1 MATKRAES
9 GDGNRSLKVGE
20 LARLTGL
27 TVRTLHHYDETGL
40 LSPSLRT
47 AAGHRLYTRTDIAR
61 LHQIRALRA
70 LGVPLVQIKELLDS
84 SGMTLRDVVHL
95 QLDRQRERIAVERRM
110 LARLEALDAMLASAG
125 DLPVDAMVAT
135 IEEMT
140 KMEKYYSKEQ
150 LDVLEKRGAELGA
163 QRLADAAAEWETL
176 MAEVR
181 RHMKLGTDP
190 GSDDVRALA
199 KRWMEKVREFTG
211 GDAGIARSVGQVWQQ
226 EENVHGI
233 DTSEMREMMAYIQRA
248 GGGQGE

>member
-1 MATKRAES
+1 MATNSANS
-9 GDGNRSLKVGE
+9 GDGTRAIRVGE

-61 LHQIRALRA
+61 LHQIRALKA
-70 LGVPLVQIKELLDS
+70 LGFPLVQIRELLDS
-84 SGMTLRDVVHL
+84 SGMTLGDVVRL
-95 QLDRQRERIAVERRM
+95 QLNRLRERIAIEQRM
-110 LARLEALDAMLASAG
+110 VARLEALRGMLASSG
-125 DLPVDAMVAT
+125 DAPVDAMVAT

-140 KMEKYYSKEQ
+140 KMEKYFTKEQ
-150 LDVLEKRGAELGA
+150 LEVLEKRGAELGA
-163 QRLADAAAEWETL
+163 QRLADAAAEWESL
-176 MAEVR
+176 MSEVR
-181 RHMKLGTDP
+181 RHMRLGTDP

-211 GDAGIARSVGQVWQQ
+211 GDAGIARSVGQLWNQ

-233 DTSEMREMMAYIQRA
+233 DASEMREMMAYIQKA